1 MTKSDQHRSTTSRP
15 GASRPLPTTVWAP
28 DSNNPSG
35 VSTPGE
41 VLPGWALDK
50 IRAEFTHRPGRPP
63 ARLIKIHI
71 RDTEP
76 GMDARARVTCLAPH
90 EDGRSARP
98 APVLL
103 AELHPDTLPAPDDE
117 PVPACDQM
125 PGAME
130 NGWSGFFHRTHRLLP
145 RDGILLLA
153 TRQRRDAGR
162 LTDPL
167 GSLIAS
173 ARTAGFRYLQHIVI
187 VHGHLDGDR
196 IVPTPPE
203 NAPPGLIHSDL
214 LVLSA
219 INSA

>member
-1 MTKSDQHRSTTSRP
+1 MTKSDHHRTTTSRP

-35 VSTPGE
+35 ISTPGE

-76 GMDARARVTCLAPH
+76 GMDARARVTYLAPH
-90 EDGRSARP
+90 EDGRSART
-98 APVLL
+98 APVVL

-130 NGWSGFFHRTHRLLP
+130 NGWSGFFHRAHRLLF
-145 RDGILLLA
+145 RNGVLLLA

-162 LTDPL
+162 LADPL

-187 VHGHLDGDR
+187 VHGHPVGGR
-196 IVPTPPE
+196 ITPTPPE
-203 NAPPGLIHSDL
+203 GAPPGLIHSDL